1 MIFLVNENSVL
12 THQTSKL
19 VLFDQ
24 TGLSIGVGY
33 RGRNGPGWA
42 DESQPMGYQ
51 TLAQPTHGR
60 LI

>member
-1 MIFLVNENSVL
+1 MMRLLAE
-12 THQTSKL
+12 SKR
-19 VLFDQ
+19 VVVA
-24 TGLSIGVGY
+24 I